1 MISWWSWLSL
11 LETFSSQFF
20 FYQSIPFGWEWSHW
34 NCVELGEINEGW
46 RHTNTDRLI
55 GLFHVFDYLK
65 LFLGTPQHIT
75 IATHTIIT
83 SINLFIA
90 CISELIF
97 PTCQMRV
104 VRFYVSCPR
113 PPSVPRRTRTATS
126 GAKCSLPD
134 LQYMSKYLSEYMPWN
149 TMVGITRS
157 IFFLC
162 QYQFINIIVLPNGMF
177 DSSASLVF
185 LMQMLAQWLRS
196 FSPGR

>member
-20 FYQSIPFGWEWSHW
+20 LPIYPVWLRMIA
-34 NCVELGEINEGW
+34 
-46 RHTNTDRLI
+46 
-55 GLFHVFDYLK
+55 LK
-65 LFLGTPQHIT
+65 LGGIGWNQWGM
-75 IATHTIIT
+75 AAYQYW
-83 SINLFIA
+83 SINRIVSCFWLFKTLFGDPSAHYNSNSYDYNLHQSVIA

-157 IFFLC
+157 IFFC